1 VTSSDL
7 LGQSTSTSGGGTIQG
22 PLPGWGVPDSVS
34 STVADTLSQI
44 WMRGTLSPRD
54 RKLVTIAVLVAL
66 GVQEPLR
73 LHVANSLNS
82 DLSKD
87 DIYELI
93 LQVGAYAGFARAT
106 DAFNVTKDVLAAQ

>member
-1 VTSSDL
+1 M
-7 LGQSTSTSGGGTIQG
+7 
-22 PLPGWGVPDSVS
+22 
-34 STVADTLSQI
+34 

-66 GVQEPLR
+66 GIHEPLR
-73 LHVANSLNS
+73 IHVHNGLNS
-82 DLSKD
+82 GLSKD

-106 DAFNVTKDVLAAQ
+106 DAYNITKEVLAAHQS